1 MSIFIQVQE
10 QKKKHVIL
18 DQSGVRKAKSF
29 RITANK
35 KKTVR
40 FTSFFFLKKELMDIL
55 TSSSAYVQ
63 GKNFFG

>member
-10 QKKKHVIL
+10 PKKKHVIL

-35 KKTVR
+35 KKLLDSQV
-40 FTSFFFLKKELMDIL
+40 FFSKEGTYGYIDI
-55 TSSSAYVQ
+55 
-63 GKNFFG
+63 